1 MERITFERIGHVAR
15 IGLNRAAKRN
25 AFDLLML
32 RELSQAYT
40 DYEAD
45 AELWCAV
52 VFAHGDHFTAGLE
65 LNEVGPAVLNG
76 GALFPEGGVDPLG
89 LHGRARTKPVVM
101 AVQGYCLTIGI
112 ELLLSADIRLAAD
125 TTKLGQIEIKRGI
138 LPFGG
143 ATIRMPA
150 LTGWGNAMRYLL
162 TGDMFGAEEA
172 LRMGLVQEVTT
183 AGDLLSKATEIA
195 ERVAAQAPLGVQA
208 TLASAKNAAENGESA
223 EAAKLLERTRAIMV
237 SEDAA
242 EGVRSFLER
251 RDAVFKGR

>member
-1 MERITFERIGHVAR
+1 MERITFERIGRVAR

-45 AELWCAV
+45 DELWCAL

-65 LNEVGPAVLNG
+65 LNEVGPAVLG
-76 GALFPEGGVDPLG
+76 GGSLFPEGAVDPLG

-183 AGDLLSKATEIA
+183 AGELLAKATDIA
-195 ERVAAQAPLGVQA
+195 QRVAAQAPLGVRA
-208 TLASAKNAAENGESA
+208 TLASSKNAAENGEAA
-223 EAAKLLERTRAIMV
+223 EAAKLLERTRAIMT

-251 RDAVFKGR
+251 REAVFKGK